1 VLDSNTKL
9 AINET
14 FLENVKCRRNRMNVQ
29 ELIRAYNNNSAERRE
44 KIMAINK
51 IFPPKNYG

>member
-1 VLDSNTKL
+1 MQ
-9 AINET
+9 
-14 FLENVKCRRNRMNVQ
+14 NVKSRKNRLNVN

-51 IFPPKNYG
+51 IFPPKNYGKSKWN